1 MWEPVK
7 MRDYNLDLT
16 CSHCGQLFIINV
28 NKKDFNKYINHEEYI
43 QDAMPY
49 LTAGERELILSK
61 TCNDCYNKMFGLE
74 DDDED

>member
-1 MWEPVK
+1 

-16 CSHCGQLFIINV
+16 CAHCGQLFIINV
-28 NKKDFNKYINHEEYI
+28 NKKDFNKYINHEKYI
-43 QDAMPY
+43 QDALPY

-61 TCNDCYNKMFGLE
+61 TCNDCYNKMFELE